1 MYFVYIVRCR
11 DGSLYTGAAA
21 DLRRR
26 MHAHI
31 QQTAA
36 CARYTRSHPVAALEA
51 AWRTQTRP
59 ETVAAVFG
67 EKLRGAQYAPL
78 PPEELHL

>member
-11 DGSLYTGAAA
+11 DGSLYTGTAA

-26 MHAHI
+26 MHAHT

-59 ETVAAVFG
+59 EA
-67 EKLRGAQYAPL
+67 LRL
-78 PPEELHL
+78 SLIHI